1 MAGRRGNAGSGT
13 VARILEAARDV
24 FAEEGFAGARV
35 DVIAQKA
42 GVNKATLYYHI
53 GDKKALYAEVI
64 HGVIGSAATK
74 LAKGIE
80 GAVSPEDKIRTYLK
94 TLALTFD
101 ENPQM
106 PRIMMR
112 ELASGGQN
120 LPGVFFRDLFSL
132 FKSLSTIMKEGS
144 ELGVFEETLPFMI
157 HFMAVG
163 ATIIYKTVVPLAMA
177 SGEAPDELEGMKG
190 DFSGLAEKETEK
202 LILKAIRSDGKMKT
216 AGLPSPRRKS

>member
-1 MAGRRGNAGSGT
+1 MADKREHANNGT

-35 DVIAQKA
+35 DVIARKA
-42 GVNKATLYYHI
+42 GVNKAALYYHI

-64 HGVIGSAATK
+64 HTVIGSAALR

-80 GAVSPEDKIRTYLK
+80 GEPTPEDKIRTYLK
-94 TLALTFD
+94 TLAQTFD

-120 LPGVFFRDLFSL
+120 LPGVFFKDLFAL
-132 FKSLSTIMKEGS
+132 FGVLSAILEEGR
-144 ELGVFEETLPFMI
+144 GQGAFEETLPFMV
-157 HFMAVG
+157 HFMAIG
-163 ATIIYKTVVPLAMA
+163 ATVIYKTVIPLVMA
-177 SGEAPDELEGMKG
+177 SGEAPDELKGMG
-190 DFSGLAEKETEK
+190 NDVSGLAARETEK
-202 LILKAIRSDGKMKT
+202 LILKAIRK
-216 AGLPSPRRKS
+216 